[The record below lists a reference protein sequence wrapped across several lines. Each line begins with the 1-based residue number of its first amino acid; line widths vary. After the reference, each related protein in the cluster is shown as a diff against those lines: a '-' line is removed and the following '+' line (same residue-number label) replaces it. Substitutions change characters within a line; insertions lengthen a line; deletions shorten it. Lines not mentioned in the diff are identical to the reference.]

1 MSGCGILGKGA
12 RISAADIVGRERLRV
27 APLRI
32 ALDRLER
39 ITVCTRPFRAAG
51 PRIEAE
57 RLGEKLVVH
66 NYGHGGSGWSL
77 SWGSASLVLP
87 LALSGGVQDVAVVGC
102 GALGLTSALL
112 LQRAGVRVT
121 IYARDLPA
129 GTRSARATG
138 SWTPD
143 ARVALAEATDGA
155 FCARWEAMARFSWAR
170 YGELMKLPGSPVEM
184 HSRYLLSDVPPAQA
198 AAERV
203 ANDALGFATLENRVG
218 DLYAAPEDLGPGE
231 HPFPTAWCQRN
242 ESLRFHIG
250 PYMAYLEEEFR
261 RGGGVIAQ
269 REFHSAADLQ
279 GLAEEVIVNCSG
291 YGARALLGDESLI
304 PVRGQIAWLPAEP
317 EVPYSVIWDDLNVVP
332 RRDGTVVQLG
342 GRGTGAGWND
352 ASEEPDAAEAETAI
366 RSAAGLFA

>member
-1 MSGCGILGKGA
+1 MVHG
-12 RISAADIVGRERLRV
+12 ERLRV
-27 APLRI
+27 QPIRI

-77 SWGSASLVLP
+77 SWGSASMVVP
-87 LALSGGVQDVAVVGC
+87 LALEGGVRAVGVIGC
-102 GALGLTSALL
+102 GALGLTAALL

-121 IYARDLPA
+121 IYAKDPPEM
-129 GTRSARATG
+129 TRSARATG

-143 ARVALAEATDGA
+143 ARVALAKATDGA

-170 YGELMKLPGSPVEM
+170 YGEMLGLPEAPVERHQRLM
-184 HSRYLLSDVPPAQA
+184 LSDVPPAQA

-203 ANDALGFATLENRVG
+203 AKDALGFAFLEKRLG
-218 DLYAAPEDLGPGE
+218 DLYSTPEDFGPGE
-231 HPFPTAWCQRN
+231 HPFATAWCQRSV
-242 ESLRFHIG
+242 SLRFHLG
-250 PYMAYLEEEFR
+250 PYIRMLEEEFL
-261 RGGGVIAQ
+261 RGGGVMVR
-269 REFHSAADLQ
+269 REFAGAGELQ
-279 GLAEEVIVNCSG
+279 GLAESVIVNCTG
-291 YGARALLGDESLI
+291 YGARALFGDESLI
-304 PVRGQIAWLPAEP
+304 PVRGQIAWLPAQP

-342 GRGTGAGWND
+342 GRGSGAGWND
-352 ASEEPDAAEAETAI
+352 ASEVPDEAEAELAI
-366 RSAAGLFA
+366 RSAGVLFARGAF